1 MLGSRKRCG
10 PVGAGGQVGTEWRA
24 TSGWIVEANLDG
36 ASPAVIATGQ
46 NEPGAVGP

>member
-1 MLGSRKRCG
+1 
-10 PVGAGGQVGTEWRA
+10 
-24 TSGWIVEANLDG
+24 VEANLDG